1 MRRLR
6 RHDWSRRL
14 IAENVLTAADFI
26 WPLFV
31 IAPWGADRIVPVE
44 ELTPGLPRDLLGL
57 LRIADDPPR
66 PRMECAEPFK
76 KSELPS
82 YYELKFETNVERC
95 AHPAE
100 SCSPEKVNNWEVL
113 CEVGG
118 RPGCDGFFSQGYRGD
133 LSRWRGESSK
143 KGVVQGESR
152 RFVGGDFVVNQY
164 RVAFA

>member
-1 MRRLR
+1 MQL
-6 RHDWSRRL
+6 DG
-14 IAENVLTAADFI
+14 TAICLASS
-26 WPLFV
+26 
-31 IAPWGADRIVPVE
+31 
-44 ELTPGLPRDLLGL
+44 GLPTIRPDLAWNA
-57 LRIADDPPR
+57 RSR
-66 PRMECAEPFK
+66 S
-76 KSELPS
+76 KSELPC

-95 AHPAE
+95 AHRAE

-152 RFVGGDFVVNQY
+152 RFIGGDFVVNQY